1 VHFRTEGGVAGVS
14 IQFRTMSANAQT
26 RMMQSEKVE
35 QSKGRKMIRSERMRN
50 DGESV
55 GSLTAA
61 ICEVVGI
68 VWWVLKV

>member
-1 VHFRTEGGVAGVS
+1 
-14 IQFRTMSANAQT
+14 
-26 RMMQSEKVE
+26 
-35 QSKGRKMIRSERMRN
+35 MIRSERMRN